1 MKIKQR
7 LFNLGSKKGFSYTFI
22 AVLLLLLMSISM
34 LVWEFVRLG
43 VIVSN
48 TREKFEDSL
57 VVIATERYK
66 EMYSSCRDGY
76 AASFEYDGTGWANNN
91 RLSIPEINNE
101 ILRELNSGEKTQVN
115 SASVTS
121 FLLTCN
127 RMGNAYGTPDANSGI
142 RFKLSGTC
150 AVNIPFKLLWSDNF
164 NVTIE
169 AETQWIS
176 LY

>member
-48 TREKFEDSL
+48 SREKFEDSL

-127 RMGNAYGTPDANSGI
+127 
-142 RFKLSGTC
+142 LSL
-150 AVNIPFKLLWSDNF
+150 IH
-164 NVTIE
+164 I
-169 AETQWIS
+169 
-176 LY
+176 